1 MKKTGLLC
9 KIVFLMLAAFL
20 LTVPVCAIDESEY
33 DLPVTQGCH
42 SIDAQV
48 PMISPSKDIS
58 NLTAAFLYDHAAET
72 VIYAVNPDMQYEPG
86 SLVKIMTALIVAE
99 RANLDEKVT
108 VDAAVLDSLPKY
120 SYGVDLQPGEIISVR
135 DLLYCILVESANDAA
150 VVAANHVSG
159 SVETFVDEMNRY
171 AFDLG
176 CTNTNFANVYGLYD
190 PSQFTTAR
198 DLAKILTKAVK
209 NEAFME
215 AFCTSHYG
223 VPATNKSDIR
233 ELATDNYL
241 VNDDYFTFYLDYRVN
256 GGRTGTTESGER
268 NLAAVSELNG
278 VELISIV
285 LGSTS
290 VIAEDGYSVVT
301 YGAFNE
307 TSALLNLGF
316 QGHYS
321 FQLFHENQV
330 LMQFEV
336 PNGDCYLTTGV
347 MESVQ
352 ALLPYGVTYSDLS
365 YRYNDTDM
373 QIHAPI
379 KAGDHITT
387 VQVWYKNLCLAVTD
401 LYAMHDVKLVNEFA
415 ETEEVLEE
423 QTESSTP
430 AALIVV
436 VSIVVLLFIL
446 LFGRTIIF
454 RIIRMRKFRRSK
466 HVRRRKR

>member
-1 MKKTGLLC
+1 MKKTGPLC
-9 KIVFLMLAAFL
+9 KIICLLLAVFLS
-20 LTVPVCAIDESEY
+20 TVPVYAIDESEY
-33 DLPVTQGCH
+33 NLPVTQGCH

-48 PMISPSKDIS
+48 PMISPSKDIN
-58 NLTAAFLYDHAAET
+58 NLKSAFLYDHNAET

-86 SLVKIMTALIVAE
+86 SLVKIMTALMIAE

-108 VDAAVLDSLPKY
+108 VGGDQLSLLPEY
-120 SYGVDLQPGEIISVR
+120 SYGVDLQPGEVISMR
-135 DLLYCILVESANDAA
+135 DLLYCILVESANDAS
-150 VVAANHVSG
+150 VVAASHVSG

-176 CTNTNFANVYGLYD
+176 CTNTHFANVYGQFD
-190 PSQFTTAR
+190 PSQHTTAR

-209 NEAFME
+209 NEDFME
-215 AFCTSHYG
+215 VFCTSHYG

-241 VNDDYFTFYLDYRVN
+241 INDDFFTFYLDYRVN
-256 GGRTGTTESGER
+256 GGRTGTTEAGER
-268 NLAAVSELNG
+268 NLAAVSDLNG
-278 VELISIV
+278 VELISVVMGSSSV
-285 LGSTS
+285 L
-290 VIAEDGYSVVT
+290 AEDGHSVVT

-330 LMQFEV
+330 LKQFEV
-336 PNGDCYLTTGV
+336 PNGDCYLSTGV
-347 MESVQ
+347 KESVQ

-365 YRYNDTDM
+365 YRYNDADM

-379 KAGDHITT
+379 QSGDHITT

-401 LYAMHDVKLVNEFA
+401 LYAMHDVKVVNGSVEVEDVV
-415 ETEEVLEE
+415 ETP
-423 QTESSTP
+423 TESTTP

-454 RIIRMRKFRRSK
+454 RIIRMRKFRRNK
-466 HVRRRKR
+466 QIRRRKR